1 MGSPEAEWVEERSLS
16 AKKSPFAWRLDG
28 AGGLVIRM
36 PSHTAV
42 YSREA
47 LERLQAFMADGAWH
61 PAPTAAEA
69 RPTAG
74 SGRSIEAFGRE
85 ELGWRKS
92 RRTAICQLG
101 TVFTQAGAWAWD
113 GHTRALAFKQKVA
126 GLDPLRAYYER
137 RRAGESPPER
147 RVQKPPPRPNEGA
160 PFDLASTFRGLG
172 KGLRAQLEVAEAG
185 RHKGDKGRRREGALR
200 DFLRAHLPPAYGV
213 TEGEVVAAGGQASR
227 QMDVLI
233 YNALHAPVLLAS
245 DSATLLAA
253 ESVYAGIEVK
263 PLLTSL
269 GLAAAIEN
277 LASLKALPSTALVR
291 PPSDYDPLKM
301 PTRNPAVFGAIVA
314 YEGESPL
321 RLLDALCSLCKDRPP
336 ELWPEAI
343 LLLDKAVIYRQ
354 GFRPAVL
361 GWSWQYARNRTPFLC
376 VEAGANSLLFFYL
389 LLLQDLNTKALLP
402 PDLMKYALTLGLPEP
417 TRRCP

>member
-1 MGSPEAEWVEERSLS
+1 
-16 AKKSPFAWRLDG
+16 
-28 AGGLVIRM
+28 
-36 PSHTAV
+36 
-42 YSREA
+42 
-47 LERLQAFMADGAWH
+47 
-61 PAPTAAEA
+61 
-69 RPTAG
+69 
-74 SGRSIEAFGRE
+74 
-85 ELGWRKS
+85 
-92 RRTAICQLG
+92 
-101 TVFTQAGAWAWD
+101 
-113 GHTRALAFKQKVA
+113 
-126 GLDPLRAYYER
+126 
-137 RRAGESPPER
+137 
-147 RVQKPPPRPNEGA
+147 
-160 PFDLASTFRGLG
+160 
-172 KGLRAQLEVAEAG
+172 
-185 RHKGDKGRRREGALR
+185 
-200 DFLRAHLPPAYGV
+200 
-213 TEGEVVAAGGQASR
+213 
-227 QMDVLI
+227 MDVLV

-277 LASLKALPSTALVR
+277 LASLKALPTSALVR
-291 PPSDYDPLKM
+291 PPGDYDPGKM